1 MVSSVIHTHLFRF
14 EKVKFGEAMN
24 PVSHLQEE
32 IKLDN
37 KRHLSVWV
45 VMPQVGKSWEQ
56 VFLNKTVNIVVI
68 G

>member
-1 MVSSVIHTHLFRF
+1 
-14 EKVKFGEAMN
+14 MN

-45 VMPQVGKSWEQ
+45 VMPQVGKSWKQ